1 MTLSTSTMER
11 AHDELMDDAPSLPA
25 KPERRR
31 FSAAYKLAMLDKYDA
46 CTGDGDKGALLRREG
61 LYSSQIT
68 EWRRSRDAGA
78 LVGLRTQPHR
88 EARPLSAELARA
100 TRRAER
106 AEAKLAKA
114 QKVIEIQ
121 GKVSEPEPRQRS
133 PVGRGRPKRASGGLR
148 LQRGS
153 GGAALLHGPRRHP
166 DGHPRAFGAGPAGR
180 QSPDRGPGRHIL
192 RMPDRRGDGGS
203 VDGASCLRHRVCL

>member
-78 LVGLRTQPHR
+78 LVGLRTQPR
-88 EARPLSAELARA
+88 SDRDRPFSAELARA

-121 GKVSEPEPRQRS
+121 GKVSELLEQLLAESTTEDKQSRS
-133 PVGRGRPKRASGGLR
+133 
-148 LQRGS
+148 
-153 GGAALLHGPRRHP
+153 
-166 DGHPRAFGAGPAGR
+166 
-180 QSPDRGPGRHIL
+180 
-192 RMPDRRGDGGS
+192 
-203 VDGASCLRHRVCL
+203 

>member
-25 KPERRR
+25 KPERRK
-31 FSAAYKLAMLDKYDA
+31 FSAAYKLAILDKYEA

-61 LYSSQIT
+61 LYSSQVT
-68 EWRRSRDAGA
+68 EWRRWREAGA
-78 LVGLRTQPHR
+78 LGGPARRNQPR
-88 EARPLSAELARA
+88 RDQPRPLSAELVRA

-121 GKVSEPEPRQRS
+121 GKVSELLEQLLAESTTEDKQSRS
-133 PVGRGRPKRASGGLR
+133 
-148 LQRGS
+148 
-153 GGAALLHGPRRHP
+153 
-166 DGHPRAFGAGPAGR
+166 
-180 QSPDRGPGRHIL
+180 
-192 RMPDRRGDGGS
+192 
-203 VDGASCLRHRVCL
+203 

>member
-25 KPERRR
+25 KPERRK
-31 FSAAYKLAMLDKYDA
+31 FSAAYKLAILDKYEA

-61 LYSSQIT
+61 LYSSQVT
-68 EWRRSRDAGA
+68 EWRRWREIGA
-78 LVGLRTQPHR
+78 LGAQPR
-88 EARPLSAELARA
+88 RDQARPLSAELARA

-121 GKVSEPEPRQRS
+121 GKVSELLEQLLAESTSEDKQSRS
-133 PVGRGRPKRASGGLR
+133 
-148 LQRGS
+148 
-153 GGAALLHGPRRHP
+153 
-166 DGHPRAFGAGPAGR
+166 
-180 QSPDRGPGRHIL
+180 
-192 RMPDRRGDGGS
+192 
-203 VDGASCLRHRVCL
+203 

>member
-31 FSAAYKLAMLDKYDA
+31 FSAAYKLAILAKYEA

-61 LYSSQIT
+61 LYSSQVT
-68 EWRRSRDAGA
+68 EWRRWREAGA
-78 LVGLRTQPHR
+78 LGDQPR
-88 EARPLSAELARA
+88 RNQPRRDQPRPLSAELVRA

-121 GKVSEPEPRQRS
+121 GKVSELLEQLLAESTTEDKQSRS
-133 PVGRGRPKRASGGLR
+133 
-148 LQRGS
+148 
-153 GGAALLHGPRRHP
+153 
-166 DGHPRAFGAGPAGR
+166 
-180 QSPDRGPGRHIL
+180 
-192 RMPDRRGDGGS
+192 
-203 VDGASCLRHRVCL
+203 

>member
-25 KPERRR
+25 RPERRK
-31 FSAAYKLAMLDKYDA
+31 FSAAYKLAILDKYEA

-61 LYSSQIT
+61 LYSSQVT
-68 EWRRSRDAGA
+68 EWRRWREAGA
-78 LVGLRTQPHR
+78 LGDQPR
-88 EARPLSAELARA
+88 RDQPRPLSAELVRA

-121 GKVSEPEPRQRS
+121 GKVSELLEQLLAESTTEDKQSRS
-133 PVGRGRPKRASGGLR
+133 
-148 LQRGS
+148 
-153 GGAALLHGPRRHP
+153 
-166 DGHPRAFGAGPAGR
+166 
-180 QSPDRGPGRHIL
+180 
-192 RMPDRRGDGGS
+192 
-203 VDGASCLRHRVCL
+203 

>member
-25 KPERRR
+25 KPERRK
-31 FSAAYKLAMLDKYDA
+31 FSAAYKLAILDKYEA

-61 LYSSQIT
+61 LYSSQVT
-68 EWRRSRDAGA
+68 EWRRWREAGA
-78 LVGLRTQPHR
+78 LGDQPR
-88 EARPLSAELARA
+88 RNQPRRDQPRPLSAELVRA

-121 GKVSEPEPRQRS
+121 GKVSELLEQLLAEGTTEDKQSRS
-133 PVGRGRPKRASGGLR
+133 
-148 LQRGS
+148 
-153 GGAALLHGPRRHP
+153 
-166 DGHPRAFGAGPAGR
+166 
-180 QSPDRGPGRHIL
+180 
-192 RMPDRRGDGGS
+192 
-203 VDGASCLRHRVCL
+203 

>member
-25 KPERRR
+25 KPERRK
-31 FSAAYKLAMLDKYDA
+31 FSAAYKLAILDKYEA

-61 LYSSQIT
+61 LYSSQVT
-68 EWRRSRDAGA
+68 EWRRWREAGA
-78 LVGLRTQPHR
+78 RGDQPR
-88 EARPLSAELARA
+88 RNQPRRDQPRPLSAVRA

-121 GKVSEPEPRQRS
+121 GKVSELLEQLLAESTTEDKQSRS
-133 PVGRGRPKRASGGLR
+133 
-148 LQRGS
+148 
-153 GGAALLHGPRRHP
+153 
-166 DGHPRAFGAGPAGR
+166 
-180 QSPDRGPGRHIL
+180 
-192 RMPDRRGDGGS
+192 
-203 VDGASCLRHRVCL
+203 

>member
-25 KPERRR
+25 KPERRK
-31 FSAAYKLAMLDKYDA
+31 FSAAYKLAILDKYEA

-61 LYSSQIT
+61 LYSSQVT
-68 EWRRSRDAGA
+68 EWRRWREAGA
-78 LVGLRTQPHR
+78 VGTQPRR
-88 EARPLSAELARA
+88 EPAPPLSAELARA

-121 GKVSEPEPRQRS
+121 GKVSELLEQLLAESTTEDKQSRS
-133 PVGRGRPKRASGGLR
+133 
-148 LQRGS
+148 
-153 GGAALLHGPRRHP
+153 
-166 DGHPRAFGAGPAGR
+166 
-180 QSPDRGPGRHIL
+180 
-192 RMPDRRGDGGS
+192 
-203 VDGASCLRHRVCL
+203 

>member
-25 KPERRR
+25 KPERRK
-31 FSAAYKLAMLDKYDA
+31 FSAAYKLAILDKYEA

-61 LYSSQIT
+61 LYSSQVT
-68 EWRRSRDAGA
+68 EWRRWREAGA
-78 LVGLRTQPHR
+78 LGDQPR
-88 EARPLSAELARA
+88 RNQPRRDQPRPLSAELVRA

-121 GKVSEPEPRQRS
+121 GKVSELLEQLLAESTTEDKQSRS
-133 PVGRGRPKRASGGLR
+133 
-148 LQRGS
+148 
-153 GGAALLHGPRRHP
+153 
-166 DGHPRAFGAGPAGR
+166 
-180 QSPDRGPGRHIL
+180 
-192 RMPDRRGDGGS
+192 
-203 VDGASCLRHRVCL
+203 